1 MSGQYQERRELDAE
15 FKRFTEILISQ
26 NEAVNR
32 IYLAQS
38 ASTEKA
44 LESVASQMAN
54 LASSQTKLMD
64 TQATLLSSHIEHK
77 KDLEYINK
85 RAERQDDTLS
95 KSIAK
100 IEKVSN
106 TLILIEERTDQSNK
120 KWAYVGGIIVAIIT
134 SGLIGYLNK

>member
-1 MSGQYQERRELDAE
+1 MNERHPERRELDAE
-15 FKRFTEILISQ
+15 FKRFTEVLISQ

-44 LESVASQMAN
+44 LEGVASQMSS
-54 LASSQTKLMD
+54 LVASQAKLME
-64 TQATLLSSHIEHK
+64 TQSTLLNSHIEHK

-106 TLILIEERTDQSNK
+106 TLILIEERTDQSDK
-120 KWAYVGGIIVAIIT
+120 KWAYVGGIVVAIIT
-134 SGLIGYLNK
+134 SGLIGYLSK